1 MDSVYLLRWPLLV
14 TLHLCVILTRQ
25 VKKSQERGK
34 FCNKTGLKINVNEIL
49 GFSMVLKKKTLF
61 FNIVEVGFKMY

>member
-1 MDSVYLLRWPLLV
+1 MDSVYCIALAFAGDFARVWFS
-14 TLHLCVILTRQ
+14 Q
-25 VKKSQERGK
+25 GKSKNLKNVEK